1 MLRGSRNWAKVLHFF
16 ALPTKENS
24 VVLYI
29 SRGKVLAPY
38 RKIQMLNLPHVLFWV
53 VQNFRAFS
61 RPLNRV
67 LEGNAFNNLCS
78 E

>member
-1 MLRGSRNWAKVLHFF
+1 MLKGSRNWAKVLHFF

-38 RKIQMLNLPHVLFWV
+38 RKIEMLNLPHVLFWV
-53 VQNFRAFS
+53 VQNSISIVVAHLRGRRGGAS
-61 RPLNRV
+61 
-67 LEGNAFNNLCS
+67 
-78 E
+78 

>member
-38 RKIQMLNLPHVLFWV
+38 RKIGMLKLPHVLFWI

-61 RPLNRV
+61 RPFRASVEKNY
-67 LEGNAFNNLCS
+67 
-78 E
+78 